1 MIKLLTRINSIL
13 SKLKSRKVLIPIIA
27 FFLIIVMLLWLA
39 GVFSPKIN
47 FKNIKITEG
56 QAYSGRTAK
65 AFFISVPITETASG
79 TVQAVH
85 ETTIASKLTAR
96 VTGVYVKAG
105 EYVKKDQILV
115 RLDETELVSKL
126 QQAKAQLDLSEAAQ
140 KQAQSDYD
148 RYSKLYKTNATSR
161 QDFENAQTRLRTTE
175 AEINKANGMVS
186 EIESLVRY
194 ANIVSPIDGVIV
206 DKEVDAGDTVLPGQV
221 LLKLYDNK
229 AMQLIANVR
238 ESLANKLTP
247 GQDIGVKI
255 DALDKICLGK
265 VSEVVPEANSAN
277 RTFQVKVVGPC
288 PRGIYS
294 GMFGRIIIPLGKENI
309 LVIPK
314 SAVIK
319 AGQLELAAVVENGVL
334 SKRYIRTGR
343 HFGDNIEVLSGM
355 KEGES
360 VALQIKQSQPNK

>member
-1 MIKLLTRINSIL
+1 MNLFSKAKPYFN
-13 SKLKSRKVLIPIIA
+13 KLKSRKILIPIIA
-27 FFLIIVMLLWLA
+27 FLIILVMLLWLA
-39 GVFSPKIN
+39 GAFSPKIN
-47 FKNIKITEG
+47 FKNIKISEG
-56 QAYSGRTAK
+56 QFYSGRTAK
-65 AFFISVPITETASG
+65 VFYISVPLTETASG

-85 ETTIASKLTAR
+85 ETTITSKLTAR
-96 VTGVYVKAG
+96 VVGVYVKAG

-115 RLDETELVSKL
+115 KLDETELVSKL
-126 QQAKAQLDLSEAAQ
+126 QQAMAQVELSEAAQ
-140 KQAQSDYD
+140 KQAQSDYE
-148 RYSKLYKTNATSR
+148 RASKLYKTKATSG
-161 QDFENAQTRLRTTE
+161 QDFENAQTKLRTTE
-175 AEINKANGMVS
+175 AEINKAKGMVS
-186 EIESLVRY
+186 EIESLIRY
-194 ANIVSPIDGVIV
+194 ANIISPIDGLIV
-206 DKEVDAGDTVLPGQV
+206 DKEVDTGDTVLPGQV

-238 ESLANKLTP
+238 ESLANKLVP

-265 VSEVVPEANSAN
+265 VSEIVPEANLSN

-288 PRGIYS
+288 PKGIYS

-343 HFGDNIEVLSGM
+343 HFGDNIEVVSGL
-355 KEGES
+355 KEGET
-360 VALQIKQSQPNK
+360 VAMQFRQ